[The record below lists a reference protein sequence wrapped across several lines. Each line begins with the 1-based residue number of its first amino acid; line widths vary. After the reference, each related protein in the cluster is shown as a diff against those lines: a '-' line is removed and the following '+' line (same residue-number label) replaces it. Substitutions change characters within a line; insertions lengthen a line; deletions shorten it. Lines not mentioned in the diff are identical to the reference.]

1 MKWIHTADWHLGK
14 IVHGE
19 SMLENQRAV
28 LADFLTLVDREQPDA
43 IVIAGDL
50 YDRAVPPTEAVELL
64 DETLAALILDRTS
77 RSLRS
82 VEITIRPN
90 G

>member
-28 LADFLTLVDREQPDA
+28 LADFLALVDREQY
-43 IVIAGDL
+43 GCNCHCGGL
-50 YDRAVPPTEAVELL
+50 
-64 DETLAALILDRTS
+64 
-77 RSLRS
+77 
-82 VEITIRPN
+82 IRPCRAAD
-90 G
+90 GSRRTT